1 MGKFKKLGIILTS
14 TAFSVG
20 ILAPISHVS
29 ANVKE
34 SSERIEIQVAS
45 TETKVTKNMLIKKL
59 RSLFP
64 EEFQFVA
71 DNDFNSGPG
80 HFYRDDTTVRYELN
94 FYKTINGKDAHG
106 SFVFKGDD
114 LELESFYYQPANIA
128 EAIYPAKY
136 SENEAQK
143 IAQKFLGK
151 FVDSDNYKLR
161 DDYNEYGFNIT
172 RPLSEPITYSF
183 VYSPIYNGVLIG
195 DQSITI
201 HVLANGEITGMS
213 SNAESISKAS
223 FDRLDQKKN
232 EEDMLAQVR
241 DNLAVELRYYIDYD
255 YRSNQRNVK
264 LVYTPATGFNGVH
277 ALNGQWQTANGF
289 TEQLPKTKSVEKI
302 SAQPLPPRKNGM
314 TAAEAEEFAKNFL
327 KVDESKAKLNIELV
341 DEREND
347 NGETIYSVS
356 YTYMYGNGGSGSS
369 LEINKA
375 TGELVQ
381 YHDLSRDFLVDNKVN
396 AISKDAA
403 LKKATDY
410 LKEWAPSYLHEY
422 SMPIEDAVFD
432 QYSKEYYFTFP
443 RIMNGIAVVGDG
455 LYVGIGSDGSLRSL
469 SVYKQKIDSWPSINK
484 VISADKA
491 KEAYSK
497 ALTLQLQYVKQD
509 MENKQH
515 YDLVYAPTYN
525 GSLFNQID
533 AISGEWLNNVDDS
546 KEKPVISHPTA
557 AKELNY
563 LLNQNVL
570 EVKDLANFN
579 ADAAVTKGEALKI
592 LLHSLTYGYYGNGD
606 GEKQSF
612 NNIDKKHPLYGV
624 VEQAVKMGIIQPANQ
639 FALDATLTRQEF
651 AEWSI
656 KLLQLDNVAK
666 YKDIYKLNFA
676 DATSIDPAYTGYI
689 ALAHGMGLIDAQQN
703 NFNATKSVSYADL
716 AISTVRLA
724 KAIQENKVDRNFYY

>member
-64 EEFQFVA
+64 EEFKFVA

-347 NGETIYSVS
+347 NGETIYSVN

-432 QYSKEYYFTFP
+432 QYNKEYYFTFP

-724 KAIQENKVDRNFYY
+724 KAIQENKVDHNFYY

>member
-64 EEFQFVA
+64 EEFKFVA

-347 NGETIYSVS
+347 NGETIYSVN
-356 YTYMYGNGGSGSS
+356 YMYMYGNGGSGSS

-432 QYSKEYYFTFP
+432 QYSKEYYLTFP

>member
-1 MGKFKKLGIILTS
+1 MTS

-64 EEFQFVA
+64 EEFKFVA

-347 NGETIYSVS
+347 NGETIYSVN

>member
-1 MGKFKKLGIILTS
+1 MGKLKKLGIILTS

>member
-1 MGKFKKLGIILTS
+1 MTS

-64 EEFQFVA
+64 EEFKFVA

-136 SENEAQK
+136 LENEAQK

-264 LVYTPATGFNGVH
+264 LVYTPATGFNSVH

-347 NGETIYSVS
+347 NGETIYSVN

>member
-724 KAIQENKVDRNFYY
+724 KAIQENKVDHNFYY

>member
-64 EEFQFVA
+64 EEFKFVA

-136 SENEAQK
+136 LENEAQK

-347 NGETIYSVS
+347 NGETIYSVN

>member
-1 MGKFKKLGIILTS
+1 MYKFKKLGIILTS

-20 ILAPISHVS
+20 ILAPISQAS

-34 SSERIEIQVAS
+34 ATERIEIQVAS
-45 TETKVTKNMLIKKL
+45 TETKITKDMLIKKL

-64 EEFQFVA
+64 EEFKFVA
-71 DNDFNSGPG
+71 DQDFNSGPR
-80 HFYRDDTTVRYELN
+80 HFYRDDKTVRYELN
-94 FYKTINGKDAHG
+94 FYKTIKDKDVHG

-114 LELESFYYQPANIA
+114 LELENFYYQPANME

-136 SENEAQK
+136 TESEAQE
-143 IAQKFLGK
+143 IARKFMGK
-151 FVDSDNYKLR
+151 FVNSDNYKLR
-161 DDYNEYGFNIT
+161 DDNNEYGFNIT
-172 RPLSEPITYSF
+172 RPLSEPITYYF

-201 HVLANGEITGMS
+201 NVLANGEITGMS
-213 SNAESISKAS
+213 NNAESISKAS
-223 FDRLDQKKN
+223 FDRLDQKKK
-232 EEDMLAQVR
+232 EDDMLAQVR

-255 YRSNQRNVK
+255 YRSDQRNVK
-264 LVYTPATGFNGVH
+264 LVYAPAIGFNGVH

-314 TAAEAEEFAKNFL
+314 TVTEAEEFAKDFL
-327 KVDESKAKLNIELV
+327 KVDESKAKLTIDLV

-347 NGETIYSVS
+347 NGETIYFVN
-356 YTYMYGNGGSGSS
+356 YTYMFGNNGSGSS

-381 YHDLSRDFLVDNKVN
+381 YHDLSRDFLTDNQVN

-403 LKKATDY
+403 LKRATNY

-422 SMPIEDAVFD
+422 SMPIEDAVYD

-469 SVYKQKIDSWPSINK
+469 SIYKQKIDNWQPINN

-497 ALTLQLQYVKQD
+497 ALTLQLQYSKQD
-509 MENKQH
+509 TESKLH
-515 YDLVYAPTYN
+515 YDLVYAPTYS
-525 GSLFNQID
+525 GSLYNQID
-533 AISGEWLNNVDDS
+533 AISGEWLYNADES

-563 LLNQNVL
+563 LFNQNAL
-570 EVKDLANFN
+570 DVKDIANFN
-579 ADAAVTKGEALKI
+579 ADAAITKGEALKI
-592 LLHSLTYGYYGNGD
+592 LLHSLTYGYYGNTD

-612 NNIDKKHPLYGV
+612 TNIDKKHPLYVV

-676 DATSIDPAYTGYI
+676 DAASIDPAYTGYI
-689 ALAHGMGLIDAQQN
+689 ALANGMGLIDAQQN

-716 AISTVRLA
+716 AVSTVRLA
-724 KAIQENKVDRNFYY
+724 KVIHENKVDRNFYY

>member
-64 EEFQFVA
+64 EEFKFVA

-347 NGETIYSVS
+347 NGETIYSVN

-410 LKEWAPSYLHEY
+410 LKEWTPSYLHEY

-443 RIMNGIAVVGDG
+443 RMMNGIAVVGDG

-497 ALTLQLQYVKQD
+497 ALALKLQYVKQD
-509 MENKQH
+509 TENKQH

-533 AISGEWLNNVDDS
+533 AISGEWLNNEDDS

>member
-1 MGKFKKLGIILTS
+1 LGKFKKLGIILTS

-64 EEFQFVA
+64 EEFKFVA

-347 NGETIYSVS
+347 NGETIYSVN

-432 QYSKEYYFTFP
+432 QYNKEYYFTFP

-724 KAIQENKVDRNFYY
+724 KAIQENKVDHNFYY

>member
-20 ILAPISHVS
+20 ILAPISHAS
-29 ANVKE
+29 ANVRE
-34 SSERIEIQVAS
+34 LSERIEIQVAS
-45 TETKVTKNMLIKKL
+45 TETKVTKNVLIKKL

-64 EEFQFVA
+64 EEFKFVA

-151 FVDSDNYKLR
+151 FVNSDNYKLR

-183 VYSPIYNGVLIG
+183 VYSPTYNGVLIG

-201 HVLANGEITGMS
+201 HVLANGEITGMY
-213 SNAESISKAS
+213 SNAESISKTS

-347 NGETIYSVS
+347 NGETIYSVN
-356 YTYMYGNGGSGSS
+356 YMYMYGNGGSGSS

-375 TGELVQ
+375 TGELIQ
-381 YHDLSRDFLVDNKVN
+381 YHDLSRDFLIDNKVN
-396 AISKDAA
+396 TISKDAA

-443 RIMNGIAVVGDG
+443 RMMNGIAVMGDG
-455 LYVGIGSDGSLRSL
+455 LNVGIGSDGTLRSL
-469 SVYKQKIDSWPSINK
+469 SVNKQKIDSWPSINK

-509 MENKQH
+509 TENKQH

-533 AISGEWLNNVDDS
+533 AISGKWLNNVDDS

-716 AISTVRLA
+716 AVSTVRLA

>member
-1 MGKFKKLGIILTS
+1 
-14 TAFSVG
+14 
-20 ILAPISHVS
+20 
-29 ANVKE
+29 
-34 SSERIEIQVAS
+34 
-45 TETKVTKNMLIKKL
+45 
-59 RSLFP
+59 
-64 EEFQFVA
+64 
-71 DNDFNSGPG
+71 
-80 HFYRDDTTVRYELN
+80 
-94 FYKTINGKDAHG
+94 
-106 SFVFKGDD
+106 
-114 LELESFYYQPANIA
+114 
-128 EAIYPAKY
+128 
-136 SENEAQK
+136 
-143 IAQKFLGK
+143 
-151 FVDSDNYKLR
+151 
-161 DDYNEYGFNIT
+161 
-172 RPLSEPITYSF
+172 
-183 VYSPIYNGVLIG
+183 
-195 DQSITI
+195 
-201 HVLANGEITGMS
+201 
-213 SNAESISKAS
+213 
-223 FDRLDQKKN
+223 
-232 EEDMLAQVR
+232 MLAQVR

-255 YRSNQRNVK
+255 YRSDQRNVK
-264 LVYTPATGFNGVH
+264 LVYAPATGFNGVH

-289 TEQLPKTKSVEKI
+289 TEQLPKTKSIEKI

-314 TAAEAEEFAKNFL
+314 TATEAEEFAKNFL
-327 KVDESKAKLNIELV
+327 KVDESKAKLTIDLV

-347 NGETIYSVS
+347 NGETIYSVN

-381 YHDLSRDFLVDNKVN
+381 YHDLSRDFLINNKVN

-455 LYVGIGSDGSLRSL
+455 LHVGIGSDGSLRSL
-469 SVYKQKIDSWPSINK
+469 SVYKQKIDNWQPINN

-509 MENKQH
+509 SESKLH

-525 GSLFNQID
+525 GSLYNQID
-533 AISGEWLNNVDDS
+533 AISGEWLTNVDDS
-546 KEKPVISHPTA
+546 KEKPAISHPTA

-563 LLNQNVL
+563 LFNQNVL
-570 EVKDLANFN
+570 DVKDIANFN

-676 DATSIDPAYTGYI
+676 DASSIDPAYTGYI
-689 ALAHGMGLIDAQQN
+689 ALANGIGLIDAQQN

-716 AISTVRLA
+716 AVSTVRLA

>member
-64 EEFQFVA
+64 EEFKFVA

-341 DEREND
+341 DEKEND
-347 NGETIYSVS
+347 NGETIYSVN

-432 QYSKEYYFTFP
+432 QYNKEYYFTFP

-724 KAIQENKVDRNFYY
+724 KAIQENKVDHNFYY

>member
-241 DNLAVELRYYIDYD
+241 DNLAVELRYHIDYD

-314 TAAEAEEFAKNFL
+314 TTAEAEEFAKNFL

-347 NGETIYSVS
+347 NGETIYSVN

>member
-1 MGKFKKLGIILTS
+1 LGKFKKLGIILTS

-64 EEFQFVA
+64 EEFKFVA

-114 LELESFYYQPANIA
+114 LELENFYYQPANIA

-161 DDYNEYGFNIT
+161 DDYNEYGFNIP

-347 NGETIYSVS
+347 NGETIYFVN
-356 YTYMYGNGGSGSS
+356 YMYMYGNGGSGSS

-410 LKEWAPSYLHEY
+410 LKEWTPSYLHEY

-443 RIMNGIAVVGDG
+443 RMMNGIAVVGDG

-497 ALTLQLQYVKQD
+497 ALALKLQYVKQD
-509 MENKQH
+509 TENKQH

-533 AISGEWLNNVDDS
+533 AISGEWLNNEDDS

-724 KAIQENKVDRNFYY
+724 KAIQENKVDHNFYY

>member
-64 EEFQFVA
+64 EEFKFVA

-114 LELESFYYQPANIA
+114 LELENFYYQPANIA

-161 DDYNEYGFNIT
+161 DDYNEYGFNIP

-347 NGETIYSVS
+347 NGETIYFVN
-356 YTYMYGNGGSGSS
+356 YMYMYGNGGSGSS

-410 LKEWAPSYLHEY
+410 LKEWTPSYLHEY

-443 RIMNGIAVVGDG
+443 RMMNGIAVVGDG

-497 ALTLQLQYVKQD
+497 ALALKLQYVKQD
-509 MENKQH
+509 TENKQH

-533 AISGEWLNNVDDS
+533 AISGEWLNNEDDS

-724 KAIQENKVDRNFYY
+724 KAIQENKVDHNFYY